1 MENQQ
6 DITKTGPVP
15 LQGIRNSDI
24 YNNSSNSLNLS
35 QEQRDR
41 LDALHNRVLQ
51 RDQEIKSGYIGHSV
65 FRDPSFYN
73 PQPIPDL
80 DFGSSIY
87 DEGVLTDPTQEQIG
101 DLRANNQPWYA
112 KAAAGILKGAI
123 IAGTTFVDGTF
134 GLVFGVGQAIANGF
148 SDDPNTHWYEGFW
161 NNAIVNG
168 TSALQNNMEEQLP
181 NYRTQAEIT
190 GPWWKNMGTANF
202 WFDGVIKNAGYI
214 IGAMYSG
221 GIYTKAID
229 KLART
234 MAFGRKGAQLS
245 QQAIKTAEQ
254 AVQASNRTRHSKAL
268 IGSVAMAHA
277 EAVVEANNAY
287 HDSLNIKQQELRLQT
302 YQDKNDALQQ
312 FVNNGGKL
320 NEQGLP
326 DYANSPIEASNT
338 LRNRLSQIDNAYS
351 KAMEQAEISSKDAAT
366 LTGILNTAVL
376 SIDNFAMFG
385 RALAGGWKSA
395 RNAHRGQVRA
405 TKQALKEAKEAAR
418 AGDPSKLNKLRDI
431 IKRAETKPLSELTES
446 EKNLIELGRD
456 YLLGNKAG
464 AVWASIKGP
473 LREGNEEM
481 MQGAI
486 SQSMQYAFS
495 AEPDI
500 VYDAALNRE
509 SSKKVKGLLESLIY
523 GFKQQYGDFNNYE
536 EAAIGAITGLVGSP
550 SFGRDTNRTATF
562 GKNKLIGLTGGA
574 VQEYREFR
582 DKRRRDK
589 EIYDAATKVLRSGT
603 LEQDIKHLIT
613 ATTFNDAMDKA
624 VIHDN
629 EREYK
634 DARTAAIFAQINH
647 LRRVGRLDLLDSIIQ
662 NIEQYTD
669 EDVEEVK
676 KSLTQQYSVE
686 QELYQSKK
694 QSKDQVEQ
702 QIANLQQRRQE
713 LENRKLQIEAD
724 STSSGIYSQDWV
736 DDQIQEVDNS
746 IAQIDSELESL
757 NNQLGTLDAQIKELN
772 PKSIFPFMKQ
782 DGTEM
787 TNEEIKQDFLKR
799 TQHFKT
805 ILNTINEASN
815 AIDYATSEV
824 LTDEQLDTL
833 TWYQVMMKDWSQR
846 ADSITTSY
854 QQVLTDLLQD
864 PTLVSALQA
873 IEDIEDVVRQFGEKA
888 KIQLGGR
895 YEALMKVKQ
904 LGDLYENLKKVI
916 SERDGIGL
924 GVLLNS
930 EEAAKDKEGKPIT
943 LEDGKELTIGEVV
956 RNQLQYVIS
965 QYKGLSED
973 AKIQLQKALDD
984 VQSMGKSF
992 LKYNTLYAE
1001 YLANPEKIDKLHSK
1015 SQAKAEKEA
1024 SKEQIDLFSKDINWN
1039 GTIGSIAKY
1048 FREHKELV
1056 EDVNKF
1062 SEFIRPLTDAQKEKA
1077 RKAREFA
1084 LGIEDL
1090 EARIAKESNLTD
1102 QHKISL
1108 QQLIDSK
1115 IDQCNS
1121 LKELDTKL
1129 REAITNNELKNF
1141 IPEDD
1146 ELVVTDERLRVLSA
1160 AEQAIEAFLN
1170 DNTEAAMKAA
1180 AESEDSLERAQQAAD
1195 AMTAKEEQE
1204 QEQMKQ
1210 AAQRSDEG
1218 MQEPSDGDQQPNE
1231 PPDNNPPQVPDDQQ
1245 SPNEPKGGNNQSI
1258 GTTYSERFVSL
1269 VNSGVLTGEWGNAN
1283 GREVVVANVNGVKVL
1298 FYKSSKGTD
1307 GKTKGKW
1314 YPIFGFGAGENSL
1327 PGETSNNNWLIK
1339 GSIEDMED
1347 GYGVS
1352 AIQEVQQLL
1361 NTLFDWTPG
1370 EMLNRA
1376 EHLVFTG
1383 KAKSSE
1389 ELNKI
1394 VLGREDSGVQN
1405 GVNAQE
1411 HINNYLQKI
1420 INGSSREG
1428 TIILDGTVEINEETE
1443 QSIKNKNENQS
1454 RQLLGPQPGQPGFNN
1469 RRWLT
1474 PFYLYGKDHLKLSE
1488 YYEQN
1493 RDQVPNFKYPRNYT
1507 KKQKEEYIDKFIA
1520 YIKEVEKFL
1529 EKNGAYQFISGS
1541 DPNYKLE
1548 VDNTIIFKVNEEL
1561 SEKAGVK
1568 VVVMYVNTSRGMQ
1581 PIGTLPTEF
1590 DFNAKERRT
1599 GKTYAQLNK
1608 GQYILYK
1615 TVVDGTEV
1623 TTTVDSLRGGN
1634 PSFSEQNRPVSEVFK
1649 NSQETVPIAIVTSSG
1664 IKQTSTVTDSAL
1676 SLLEPK
1682 NGQIYVYV
1690 VSNTGVQTPL
1700 LCYSKPLKDL
1710 SDNDWYIQ
1718 ETISILQKLTKEKQ
1732 FESQSIGD
1740 IKNQI
1745 MRQLSFLAED
1755 NFHINYITNESDGT
1769 TSVLFGWGTKED
1781 GSGFAN
1787 SFSIKLQDDGTISEQ
1802 DALRFIRKLSKLT
1815 LITSSGKTM
1824 SPTTN
1829 VDRTRL
1835 NDPEYVKNISNYLYV
1850 NITEGSERTIND
1862 WFTYTPTDIEEKNK
1876 TKKNSRGEQLANEPI
1891 SNNNGPN
1898 SSVQSVETSEGNVTI
1913 NSNGI
1918 ALREDGSPA
1927 TKEQIDEI
1935 VGEQSRTS
1943 QPQEQQPKPPT
1954 AVSLL
1959 VLGTDKNSK
1968 KERKKIS
1975 TKQRELMLKVANSRN
1990 PSSGKPLLKSDTT
2003 DTSATQD
2010 QIMRDLK
2017 RVQKMFPTLASQGR
2031 IVLVKG
2037 MISIVDEKGNPKE
2050 AYGLFRDGVLYIS
2063 SEAPLGTALHEA
2075 FHYITDTL
2083 LTQTE
2088 KDFMFSEAKRMYGDL
2103 SRLSLEEKLA
2113 ESFRNFMNDIIDP
2126 TAKGRLRFLW
2136 RRLKNIVKSIFGREQ
2151 YLDNLFWGIYR
2162 QKFSN
2167 RRENISEDTWKQ
2179 ELIRYKQETLNYDN
2193 LTAEQKE
2200 YLAQRKFSKEN
2211 YQNLSLSQKEILLQ
2225 CM

>member
-51 RDQEIKSGYIGHSV
+51 RDQEIKSGYIGHNA

-101 DLRANNQPWYA
+101 DLRANNQPALA

-123 IAGTTFVDGTF
+123 IAGTTFVNGTL

-148 SDDPNTHWYEGFW
+148 SNDPNTHWYEGFW

-168 TSALQNNMEEQLP
+168 TSALQNNMEEWLP

-202 WFDGVIKNAGYI
+202 WFDGVIKNAGYT
-214 IGAMYSG
+214 IGAMYAG

-229 KLART
+229 KLARAMT
-234 MAFGRKGAQLS
+234 LGRKGSQLS

-254 AVQASNRTRHSKAL
+254 AVQASNRTRYRKAL

-312 FVNNGGKL
+312 FINNGGKL

-366 LTGILNTAVL
+366 LTGIFNTIIL
-376 SIDNFAMFG
+376 SVDNFAMFG

-395 RNAHRGQVRA
+395 RNAYRGQVRA

-418 AGDPSKLNKLRDI
+418 AGDPTKLNKLRDI

-550 SFGRDTNRTATF
+550 SFGRGTNKTATF

-603 LEQDIKHLIT
+603 LEQDIRHLIT
-613 ATTFNDAMDKA
+613 STTFNDAMDKA

-676 KSLTQQYSVE
+676 KSLTKQYSVE

-746 IAQIDSELESL
+746 IAQIDGELESL

-782 DGTEM
+782 DGTKM

-895 YEALMKVKQ
+895 YEALMRVKQ

-973 AKIQLQKALDD
+973 AKIQLQKALGD
-984 VQSMGKSF
+984 VQAMGKSF

-1039 GTIGSIAKY
+1039 STIGSIAKY

-1062 SEFIRPLTDAQKEKA
+1062 SEFIKPLTDAQKEKA
-1077 RKAREFA
+1077 KKAREFA

-1160 AEQAIEAFLN
+1160 AEQAIEAFLD

-1204 QEQMKQ
+1204 QKEMQQ
-1210 AAQRSDEG
+1210 AAQRPDEG
-1218 MQEPSDGDQQPNE
+1218 MQEPPDDNQQLNE
-1231 PPDNNPPQVPDDQQ
+1231 PPENNPPQVPDDLQ
-1245 SPNEPKGGNNQSI
+1245 SPNEPN
-1258 GTTYSERFVSL
+1258 
-1269 VNSGVLTGEWGNAN
+1269 
-1283 GREVVVANVNGVKVL
+1283 
-1298 FYKSSKGTD
+1298 D
-1307 GKTKGKW
+1307 
-1314 YPIFGFGAGENSL
+1314 
-1327 PGETSNNNWLIK
+1327 NNNEPPEQPSGPSEIPE
-1339 GSIEDMED
+1339 GQSED
-1347 GYGVS
+1347 
-1352 AIQEVQQLL
+1352 
-1361 NTLFDWTPG
+1361 
-1370 EMLNRA
+1370 
-1376 EHLVFTG
+1376 
-1383 KAKSSE
+1383 
-1389 ELNKI
+1389 
-1394 VLGREDSGVQN
+1394 
-1405 GVNAQE
+1405 
-1411 HINNYLQKI
+1411 
-1420 INGSSREG
+1420 
-1428 TIILDGTVEINEETE
+1428 TIILDDTVEINEETE
-1443 QSIKNKNENQS
+1443 DSIKNKNENQNQQ

-1561 SEKAGVK
+1561 SEKVGVK

-1615 TVVDGTEV
+1615 TVVDGSEV
-1623 TTTVDSLRGGN
+1623 TTTVDALRGGN

-1781 GSGFAN
+1781 GNGFAN

-1815 LITSSGKTM
+1815 LITSSGKTI

-1876 TKKNSRGEQLANEPI
+1876 TKKNSREEQLANEPI

-1898 SSVQSVETSEGNVTI
+1898 SSVQSAETSEGNVTI
-1913 NSNGI
+1913 NPNGI
-1918 ALREDGSPA
+1918 ASREDGSPVNE
-1927 TKEQIDEI
+1927 KQINEI

-1968 KERKKIS
+1968 KGRKKTS
-1975 TKQRELMLKVANSRN
+1975 TKQRELMLKAANSRN
-1990 PSSGKPLLKSDTT
+1990 PSSGKSLLKSDTT

-2010 QIMRDLK
+2010 QIIRDLK

-2113 ESFRNFMNDIIDP
+2113 ESFRNFMNDITDP

-2193 LTAEQKE
+2193 LTSEQKE